1 MTVPL
6 HSKHRAS
13 LRHMGIPDGRDVLAV
28 YMWWVKQRYYRAR
41 KEMGVESEIATSVRS
56 TIGDWEPLVP
66 QSPAIKPELYSGLEF
81 LGVGGQF
88 D

>member
-6 HSKHRAS
+6 HSKPRAS
-13 LRHMGIPDGRDVLAV
+13 LRHMGIPGGRDVLAV

-41 KEMGVESEIATSVRS
+41 NEMGVQSDTATSVKS
-56 TIGDWEPLVP
+56 TIGDWEPLAP
-66 QSPAIKPELYSGLEF
+66 LSPVIKPKLYSGLEF
-81 LGVGGQF
+81 VGVGGQF